1 MADKI
6 PDIAALAR
14 ANAPDALK
22 ALIEVMRTGPASART
37 EAAKILK
44 ARLAIARQILPA
56 EADAIAAEVD
66 EILKKR
72 G

>member
-1 MADKI
+1 MADKV

-14 ANAPDALK
+14 SNAPEALK
-22 ALIEVMRTGPASART
+22 ALIEVMRTGSASARI

-44 ARLAIARQILPA
+44 VRLAIARRILPA

-66 EILKKR
+66 QILKMR

>member
-14 ANAPDALK
+14 TNAPEALE
-22 ALIEVMRTGPASART
+22 ALIEVMRTGTSSARI
-37 EAAKILK
+37 EAAKVLK
-44 ARLAIARQILPA
+44 DQLAIARRILPA
-56 EADAIAAEVD
+56 EADAIAAEVHQ
-66 EILKKR
+66 ILKMK

>member
-1 MADKI
+1 MADKV

-14 ANAPDALK
+14 ANTPEALE
-22 ALIEVMRTGPASART
+22 ALIEVMRTGSASARI

-44 ARLAIARQILPA
+44 ARLAIARRILPA

-66 EILKKR
+66 QILKMR

>member
-1 MADKI
+1 MGHSRRR
-6 PDIAALAR
+6 IAR
-14 ANAPDALK
+14 TNAPEALEV
-22 ALIEVMRTGPASART
+22 LIQVMRTGATSARI

-44 ARLAIARQILPA
+44 DWLAIARLILPA

-66 EILKKR
+66 QILKMK

>member
-1 MADKI
+1 
-6 PDIAALAR
+6 
-14 ANAPDALK
+14 
-22 ALIEVMRTGPASART
+22 MRTGAPSARI

-44 ARLAIARQILPA
+44 DWLAIARLILPA

-66 EILKKR
+66 QILKMK